1 MVVKG
6 SKRNEKEEQ
15 QKMLVR
21 WVIYSSI
28 YALIMG
34 ILYGTA
40 NYYFETI
47 PLLFGL
53 YMDISWTIIILG
65 LSGWALMSWVV
76 FKKYNIK
83 ILRI

>member
-6 SKRNEKEEQ
+6 QKRDGKKEQ
-15 QKMLVR
+15 RDMLVK
-21 WVIYSSI
+21 WIIYSSI
-28 YALIMG
+28 YALVMG

-53 YMDISWTIIILG
+53 YIDISWSIIIFG
-65 LSGWALMSWVV
+65 LSGWTLMSYLI
-76 FKKYNIK
+76 FKKYK
-83 ILRI
+83 VKMLRI

>member
-6 SKRNEKEEQ
+6 QKRDERKEHNE
-15 QKMLVR
+15 MLVR
-21 WVIYSSI
+21 WIIYSSI

-53 YMDISWTIIILG
+53 YIDVSWTIIIIG
-65 LSGWALMSWVV
+65 LSGWALMSYFI

-83 ILRI
+83 MLRI